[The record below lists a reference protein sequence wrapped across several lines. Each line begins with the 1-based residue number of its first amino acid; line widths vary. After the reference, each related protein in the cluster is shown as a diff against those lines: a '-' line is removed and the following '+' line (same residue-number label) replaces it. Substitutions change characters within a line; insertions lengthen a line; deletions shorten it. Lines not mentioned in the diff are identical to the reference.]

1 LRKTPAIFFWLFTLI
16 WAFGLQA
23 VQAQPV
29 TSDLKKAD
37 SLFEA
42 GQMEPSFRLYRQ
54 VREQQEQQSARQL
67 LRMAYVQEGL
77 GHYPA
82 ALYYLSVAH
91 NWYPRHATWRKMVAL
106 AQEYRL
112 TGYPDTW
119 RQSLA
124 ITFQRYYNRL
134 LQALLVVAV
143 VAGTL
148 LLVRRKTA
156 GKAWWAMYGLYLVS
170 VAIFLNLLA
179 PARIGLVAR
188 PHAALM
194 AGPSAGA
201 AWLTTAA
208 AGDRFEVQGQ
218 QDIWYQVKWHGQEAY
233 IRRPD
238 LLLVQ

>member
-1 LRKTPAIFFWLFTLI
+1 MICSQYI
-16 WAFGLQA
+16 
-23 VQAQPV
+23 QAQPV
-29 TSDLKKAD
+29 NHALKKAD

-42 GQMEPSFRLYRQ
+42 GQVTPAYKQYRL
-54 VREQQEQQSARQL
+54 VREQQEQQSTRQL
-67 LRMAYVQEGL
+67 LRMAYVQESL

-91 NWYPRHATWRKMVAL
+91 AGYPRHDTWRKMVAL
-106 AQEYRL
+106 AQANRL

-134 LQALLVVAV
+134 LQVLLVVAV

-156 GKAWWAMYGLYLVS
+156 NRVWWSMYGVYLLGVT
-170 VAIFLNLLA
+170 VFLNLLA
-179 PARIGLVAR
+179 PARVGLVAR
-188 PHAALM
+188 THAALM

-218 QDIWYQVKWHGQEAY
+218 QDIWYRVKWQGQDAY

>member
-1 LRKTPAIFFWLFTLI
+1 
-16 WAFGLQA
+16 
-23 VQAQPV
+23 
-29 TSDLKKAD
+29 
-37 SLFEA
+37 
-42 GQMEPSFRLYRQ
+42 
-54 VREQQEQQSARQL
+54 
-67 LRMAYVQEGL
+67 MAYVQEGL

-82 ALYYLSVAH
+82 ALYYLSVAQT
-91 NWYPRHATWRKMVAL
+91 WYPRHTTWRKMVAL
-106 AQEYRL
+106 AQANRL

-119 RQSLA
+119 RQSLT

-134 LQALLVVAV
+134 LQALLAVAV
-143 VAGTL
+143 AAGTL
-148 LLVRRKTA
+148 LLVRRQRA
-156 GKAWWAMYGLYLVS
+156 GKVWWGMYAIYLVS

-179 PARIGLVAR
+179 PAKIGLVAR

-194 AGPSAGA
+194 TGPSAGA

-218 QDIWYQVKWHGQEAY
+218 QDIWYRVKWQGRDAY

>member
-1 LRKTPAIFFWLFTLI
+1 MRKTPAIFFWFFALFS
-16 WAFGLQA
+16 AFCLQDI
-23 VQAQPV
+23 QGQTINP
-29 TSDLKKAD
+29 SLQKAD

-42 GQMEPSFRLYRQ
+42 GQAEPSFRVYRQ
-54 VREQQEQQSARQL
+54 IREQQDQQSARQL

-82 ALYYLSVAH
+82 ALYYLSVAQ

-112 TGYPDTW
+112 TGYPNTW

-134 LQALLVVAV
+134 LQGLLAIAV
-143 VAGTL
+143 VGGIL
-148 LLVRRKTA
+148 LQARRRTA
-156 GKAWWAMYGLYLVS
+156 GRTWWSVYAIYLLG
-170 VAIFLNLLA
+170 VAAFLNLLA
-179 PARIGLVAR
+179 PVRVGLVAR
-188 PHAALM
+188 PNAALM
-194 AGPSAGA
+194 AGPAAGA

-218 QDIWYQVKWHGQEAY
+218 QDIWYRVRWKGQDAY